1 MQDALVWQ
9 LVDSAFPTGA
19 FAHSLGLESAWHH
32 GEVSSREDLRRFVEA
47 TILQAGSGTLPLV
60 NAAYREPARLAEWDA
75 LDDAFLSN
83 AVANRASRQQ
93 GRTLI
98 ASAARIFASS
108 TLDALAARAASTPNF
123 QSPTSKELPSPK
135 SQTLPPP
142 LCAHAAPL
150 TGAVFAALG
159 VALETTQHV
168 VLFVAARGVL
178 SAAVRLGAT
187 GSYEAQRLQ
196 AECAAWS
203 ATVQA
208 RYQDTG
214 PDDLAQTAPLIDIL
228 HGAHDRLYSRLFQS

>member
-32 GEVSSREDLRRFVEA
+32 GEVSTRDDLRRFVEA
-47 TILQAGSGTLPLV
+47 TILQAASGALPLV

-93 GRTLI
+93 GRTLV
-98 ASAARIFASS
+98 ASAVRIFASS
-108 TLDALAARAASTPNF
+108 RLDALSALAVSTPNS
-123 QSPTSKELPSPK
+123 QSPTSKALPTAN
-135 SQTLPPP
+135 SQTPPP
-142 LCAHAAPL
+142 ALCAHVAPM
-150 TGAVFAALG
+150 TGAVFSALG
-159 VALETTQHV
+159 VSLETTQRV
-168 VLFVAARGVL
+168 VLFTAARGVL
-178 SAAVRLGAT
+178 SAAVRLGVT

-196 AECAAWS
+196 AEGAAWS

-208 RYQDTG
+208 RYAAAG
-214 PDDLAQTAPLIDIL
+214 PDDLAQTAPIIDIL
-228 HGAHDRLYSRLFQS
+228 QGAHDRLYSRLFQS